1 MALDVCEFLIEIG
14 VLVFE
19 GAVDATAEARCERLV
34 VDLFPNVPVEA
45 EVVAVEGAQAAD
57 GLIEGGGGELPF
69 VLKVDE
75 EVEHAVRGKRGE
87 ILIGEVTA

>member
-1 MALDVCEFLIEIG
+1 MALDICEFLIEIG

-45 EVVAVEGAQAAD
+45 EVVAVEG
-57 GLIEGGGGELPF
+57 GGGELPF

>member
-57 GLIEGGGGELPF
+57 GLIEGGGWR
-69 VLKVDE
+69 
-75 EVEHAVRGKRGE
+75 VEGASFRSF
-87 ILIGEVTA
+87 